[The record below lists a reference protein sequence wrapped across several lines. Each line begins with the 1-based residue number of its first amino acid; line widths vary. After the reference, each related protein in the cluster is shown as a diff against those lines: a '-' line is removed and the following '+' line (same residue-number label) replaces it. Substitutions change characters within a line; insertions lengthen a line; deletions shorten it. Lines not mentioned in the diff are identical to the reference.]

1 VGEILLNS
9 MDADGTRAGFDLR
22 MIEAVRK
29 AVDVPVIASGGAGEV
44 EHFLPAVRA
53 GADAVLAATVFHFG
67 HFRIK
72 DVKDSLRVAG
82 VEVR

>member
-1 VGEILLNS
+1 
-9 MDADGTRAGFDLR
+9 
-22 MIEAVRK
+22 
-29 AVDVPVIASGGAGEV
+29 VIASGGAGEI

-67 HFRIK
+67 HFRIAE
-72 DVKDSLRVAG
+72 VKRALRAAD